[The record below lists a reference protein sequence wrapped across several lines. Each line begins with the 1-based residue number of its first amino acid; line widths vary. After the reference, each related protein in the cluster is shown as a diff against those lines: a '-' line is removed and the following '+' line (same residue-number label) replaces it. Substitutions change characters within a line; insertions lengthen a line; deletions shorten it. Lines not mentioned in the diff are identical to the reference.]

1 MRNKLRLKTIR
12 KLKEKGQL
20 LDVGCGAGEFLDLA
34 RPHYQAEGIDIS
46 DYAIRSVTAKGHQA
60 RTLDIST
67 TRLPENSYDIISVF
81 NILEHL
87 DHPRF
92 SIENLHN
99 ALKKEGVLIGSVP
112 SNIGLIGRISTK
124 LSNFFDRTHKFT
136 PPPKIWHSLFERSG
150 FAKIKLFGEIT
161 LTKNESWYLDF
172 QGWHHLAYNLVFIC
186 HKD

>member
-12 KLKEKGQL
+12 KLKKKGKL
-20 LDVGCGAGEFLDLA
+20 LDVGCGVGEFLDLA
-34 RPHYQAEGIDIS
+34 SQHYQAEGIDIS
-46 DYAIRSVTAKGHQA
+46 DYAIESVTSTGHQA
-60 RTLDIST
+60 NTLDIST

-87 DHPRF
+87 DRPRF
-92 SIENLHN
+92 SIENLYN

-112 SNIGLIGRISTK
+112 SNIGLIGGISTK

-136 PPPKIWHSLFERSG
+136 PPPKIWRSLFKRSG

-172 QGWHHLAYNLVFIC
+172 KGWHHFAYNLVFIC